1 MEGYGPILGLARK
14 AGVLIMGDNALA
26 ADATAA
32 RIMGVEPGLVEYLA
46 MAQRAGL
53 GSLRPQDISV
63 AGDRIERV
71 RADFAL
77 EPEFA
82 YLRPAKR

>member
-1 MEGYGPILGLARK
+1 YGPILGTARK
-14 AGVLIMGDNALA
+14 AGVLVMSDSALA

-32 RIMGVEPGLVEYLA
+32 RIMGVEPGLVEYMAL
-46 MAQRAGL
+46 AQRAGL
-53 GSLRPQDISV
+53 GPLRGQDISV
-63 AGDRIERV
+63 AGERVERV

-82 YLRPAKR
+82 YLRLARK